1 MLRRP
6 TSITPVSHTR
16 TEQDGVHEVVRT
28 YMQIKRKGGST
39 LRANQNLARLKTTR
53 DITLGTRQNFRQLTH
68 APFTRCHYAQ
78 LQLGESNSLWMPE
91 NLRREVG
98 GRPTALGRGCVKT
111 HRAEGH
117 VGSWPLRSTQDRRSE
132 LREGFE
138 HPRKQV
144 HHEFSHSL
152 GHKRTLGGHAKI
164 SLSAY
169 VNGVIWLQEK
179 SSLSVWSSRHPSQ
192 PMLRFGQR
200 HRYWTGTYFSSDQK
214 SRSFF
219 TTTTKRTKASRASMT
234 ARRSRRKSVVNTG
247 VAKLNRLWR
256 RERP

>member
-1 MLRRP
+1 M
-6 TSITPVSHTR
+6 SHTR

-152 GHKRTLGGHAKI
+152 GRYRPDIPQRIWELILAKDFSIGWLLFRCLAAKRYIRRRTVPDAK
-164 SLSAY
+164 A
-169 VNGVIWLQEK
+169 
-179 SSLSVWSSRHPSQ
+179 Q
-192 PMLRFGQR
+192 PG
-200 HRYWTGTYFSSDQK
+200 
-214 SRSFF
+214 
-219 TTTTKRTKASRASMT
+219 
-234 ARRSRRKSVVNTG
+234 
-247 VAKLNRLWR
+247 
-256 RERP
+256 P